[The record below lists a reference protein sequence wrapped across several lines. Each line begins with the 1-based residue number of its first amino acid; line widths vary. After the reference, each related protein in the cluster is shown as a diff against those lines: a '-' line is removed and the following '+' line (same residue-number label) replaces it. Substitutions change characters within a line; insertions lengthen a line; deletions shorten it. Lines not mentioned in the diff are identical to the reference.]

1 MLQSKTALCAVIA
14 IVLFSSLAG
23 CSGKKARYEYCG
35 RDMVYDHIYVVP
47 GNRVSYDD
55 FKGAEF
61 PLYIGY
67 LMYAEDKEKPQ
78 IIKYVKKTEYPLF
91 GLDDFLRD
99 VEEKGYIDLNRF
111 ERGYWSFSKL
121 WPEPP
126 NLYPP
131 VYPGGYQ
138 QTEYTEDFMSEL
150 WKVLVTY
157 SARAV
162 VVERQRYT
170 DSRFDPDDIEFTQ
183 TCVSDPDDRERCW
196 GLKFELKGKEPDY
209 YDPDYR
215 QCDDSQEAPAQ
226 P

>member
-23 CSGKKARYEYCG
+23 CSGKKASYEYCY
-35 RDMVYDHIYVVP
+35 RDMAYYHIYVVP

-55 FKGAEF
+55 FKGVEF

-67 LMYAEDKEKPQ
+67 LMCTTDGKNPQ
-78 IIKYVKKTEYPLF
+78 VVKYVKKTEYPLF

-111 ERGYWSFSKL
+111 ERRFWSFNKL

-131 VYPGGYQ
+131 VYPGYQ
-138 QTEYTEDFMSEL
+138 ETEYTEDFMVEL
-150 WKVLVTY
+150 WHVLATY
-157 SARAV
+157 QARAV
-162 VVERQRYT
+162 VIEHQSYT
-170 DSRFDPDDIEFTQ
+170 DSRFNPDDIEFTQ
-183 TCVSDPDDRERCW
+183 TCVNDPDDIERCW
-196 GLKFELKGKEPDY
+196 GLKFELKGKKPDY
-209 YDPDYR
+209 YDPDYK
-215 QCDDSQEAPAQ
+215 QCYDSLEDPAQ